1 MNDVRFYPIHPS
13 ILVVTRRRDDVG
25 EAIVIDR
32 ERARAMLSTT
42 ARVDGPTRDARARAT
57 RRTHRRACHH
67 RRRDARDATTIG
79 RAGRDSRSG
88 PTTTPLVKVCGIVS
102 VEDARAAI
110 ENGANFIGMILWPKS
125 KRSVSR
131 DVARDVAKYCVENG
145 ATPVAVFVDETAEEI
160 TEICDAIGCDH
171 AQLHGDGAREAL
183 ETLPTRVRAIWTL
196 AADADGKIVT
206 SLPGDEEKLIA
217 ERQKRMG
224 GAQGWKAAIDF
235 VSGPRRVVDWV
246 LIDGVAAGSGTTFD
260 WRGLKVPRGCSRKGW
275 LLAGGLNP
283 ENVAEAVETVRPD
296 GVDVAT
302 GVADESGVKK
312 DPAKIAAF
320 IANARAA
327 TPAKK

>member
-1 MNDVRFYPIHPS
+1 M
-13 ILVVTRRRDDVG
+13 
-25 EAIVIDR
+25 
-32 ERARAMLSTT
+32 
-42 ARVDGPTRDARARAT
+42 
-57 RRTHRRACHH
+57 
-67 RRRDARDATTIG
+67 
-79 RAGRDSRSG
+79 
-88 PTTTPLVKVCGIVS
+88 VKVCGIVS

-217 ERQKRMG
+217 ERQKRMS